1 MATRLAGT
9 LVLGLILWTACHPM
23 RRSWDPDP
31 RLPTAFQSPQ
41 ATFRT
46 WVAAGLAGDR
56 QRLAACYWEGLGE
69 QERTAWLAENLRPE
83 ANLLFSGAKW
93 LHLDPVTPVEVGFA
107 FRTGQGQVF
116 RGVMVRTGQGWK
128 IQSW

>member
-1 MATRLAGT
+1 MRLIG
-9 LVLGLILWTACHPM
+9 LFVLGLALAAACHPL
-23 RRSWDPDP
+23 RRPWDPDP
-31 RLPTAFQSPQ
+31 NLPGAFDSPE

-56 QRLAACYWEGLGE
+56 DRLAACYWDGLGE
-69 QERTAWLAENLRPE
+69 HERSAWLAENLRPE
-83 ANLLFSGAKW
+83 AKQLFAGAR
-93 LHLDPVTPVEVGFA
+93 LTSLTPVTPVEVGFA
-107 FRTGQGQVF
+107 FESGQGQVF